1 MQPPAA
7 PTGKTELARQ
17 FLGALPLCRALGI
30 EVIEAGDGWAF
41 MALGYDPRFVGDP
54 ATGVLHGGVVT
65 ALLDSCGGASVML
78 HPAGSRPT
86 ATIDLRID
94 YLRPAEPGQ
103 RLLARAECF
112 RVTRTVAFVRAH
124 AWTRSPEDAVAA
136 MAGAF
141 TVERPAA

>member
-94 YLRPAEPGQ
+94 YLRPGIGEHFELSAEVL
-103 RLLARAECF
+103 RLGSRVASTRMEF
-112 RVTRTVAFVRAH
+112 R
-124 AWTRSPEDAVAA
+124 
-136 MAGAF
+136 GADGKLLSCGSGAYI
-141 TVERPAA
+141 VS